1 MSDTLPLPETA
12 PRPLLALLRSPAA
25 LIALKVALVLAVL
38 LVWHLLGTQTRMGRL
53 ILSSPAYILGD
64 MWTGADLYLLHGAAT
79 VKIAATGFAI
89 GCGAAFVM
97 ALLYCVLPWLDTA
110 FRGVNIAIYT
120 MPAIV
125 VGPLLVL
132 FFKGDWPQTIL
143 SALMVYFPAMSTMLL
158 GLKQVDQR
166 LSDLIEVYGGH
177 EGALMR
183 YVRLRGAL
191 PAIFAGLRVAAPIAV
206 LGAVLGEFGSGTR
219 FGFGSFLLSTLPQA
233 NPTRLWGIAI
243 STSMIGL
250 CGYLIFMI
258 PAVWLR
264 RTTESATLATA
275 MAAPARSGSWIER
288 LGFGVLAFVVPFLL
302 WAFLIDL
309 ADMPSIIAPG
319 PLTTIRFI
327 FTEDAFP
334 IWEALSITLPMA
346 VLGLIAGLAFAFV
359 LASMSILSPAVARA
373 LVPVAM
379 VVQNTPLV
387 ALVPFVVLAFGR
399 GVAASVFLAML
410 VVFFPAYVLLT
421 QGFASIPSAAR
432 DLVSVYGGS
441 RWQLLWRIAIPY
453 SISYLFA
460 AAKMVAP
467 MALLGVMVAEW
478 LVSGIGLGNL
488 LNLARPALDYETIW
502 AGALISILISAL
514 TYELVGILERKTRR

>member
-1 MSDTLPLPETA
+1 MTA
-12 PRPLLALLRSPAA
+12 SPFPDQARAPVLALLRSPAA
-25 LIALKVALVLAVL
+25 QIALKVASVL
-38 LVWHLLGTQTRMGRL
+38 LLLAAWHLLGTQTRMGRL
-53 ILSSPAYILGD
+53 ILSSPVYIAQD
-64 MWTGADLYLLHGAAT
+64 MWTAADLYLLHGAAT
-79 VKIAATGFAI
+79 VQIAATGFAI
-89 GCGAAFVM
+89 GCGVAFVM
-97 ALLYCVLPWLDTA
+97 ALLYCVFPWLDTA
-110 FRGVNIAIYT
+110 FRGVNIAVYT

-132 FFKGDWPQTIL
+132 FLKGDWPQTVL

-158 GLKQVDQR
+158 GLKQVDRR

-177 EGALMR
+177 EAALMR

-191 PAIFAGLRVAAPIAV
+191 PQVFAALRVAAPIAV

-250 CGYLIFMI
+250 CGYLLFMI
-258 PAVWLR
+258 PAVWLK

-275 MAAPARSGSWIER
+275 MASAPRGTTKVER
-288 LGFGVLAFVVPFLL
+288 LGYGLLAFTVPFLL
-302 WAFLIDL
+302 WALLIDL
-309 ADMPSIIAPG
+309 ADMPSLIAPT
-319 PLTTIRFI
+319 PWQTIRFI
-327 FTEDAFP
+327 FTADAFP
-334 IWEALSITLPMA
+334 IWHALGVTLPMA

-359 LASMSILSPAVARA
+359 LASMSILAPALARA

-387 ALVPFVVLAFGR
+387 AMVPFVVLAFGR

-410 VVFFPAYVLLT
+410 VVFFPAYVLLN
-421 QGFASIPSAAR
+421 QGFTSVPAAAR

-441 RWQLLWRIAIPY
+441 RWQLLWRVAVPY

-478 LVSGIGLGNL
+478 LVSGVGLGNL

-502 AGALISILISAL
+502 AGALISILISAC
-514 TYELVGILERKTRR
+514 TYELVGILERRTRR